1 MAIIGWG
8 ILLCILLAGLY
19 LEGIAV
25 GLLSGLTITLLS
37 FSGYLSP
44 AQPPYAFIFLQ
55 AAWVILTA
63 TLEAAGLFH
72 FLETKLKQT
81 STFPQP
87 LLWVI
92 CFFLI
97 FITGNLRFIYAII
110 YNQRYNFLKQL
121 LFTGGR
127 MAYILSPLSLPGVLL
142 YLVIHTHALSLT
154 DLLYILG
161 VLSIYYLP
169 VIPYSWPIKRY
180 KTCPNNTAATAQ
192 AHVVQRAPYIYL
204 LLLLLLCLMEGLL
217 LGTRPTPNGFTVCN
231 PIGKVF
237 RLNIA
242 FFYPLIMLSTAGMV
256 ALCLTIKPAQILLTH
271 RFKGG
276 IKQFFIFL
284 GLIWLLD
291 TLIYHDKES
300 LLQIG
305 QSFLLG
311 IKEGTPYVYIGYCLS
326 LAVAWLYLFLLDIEI
341 IIWFFIP
348 LCIASLKGIA
358 MHRVAP
364 WSWILLLLS
373 WGSICLVRYWIHC
386 FSKTYK
392 VNCTQKSH

>member
-1 MAIIGWG
+1 MVIIGWG
-8 ILLCILLAGLY
+8 ILLCILLASLY

-25 GLLSGLTITLLS
+25 GLLSGLSITLLS

-44 AQPPYAFIFLQ
+44 AQPPYTFIFLQ
-55 AAWVILTA
+55 AAWIILTA
-63 TLEAAGLFH
+63 TLETAGFFH
-72 FLETKLKQT
+72 FLETKFKQT
-81 STFPQP
+81 LSLPQP
-87 LLWVI
+87 LLWVV
-92 CFFLI
+92 CFSLI

-110 YNQRYNFLKQL
+110 HNQRYNFFKQL

-127 MAYILSPLSLPGVLL
+127 IAYIFSPLSLPGMLL
-142 YLVIHTHALSLT
+142 YLVLHTHALSLI

-169 VIPYSWPIKRY
+169 AIPYSWPIKRY
-180 KTCPNNTAATAQ
+180 KTCPSNAAATAQ
-192 AHVVQRAPYIYL
+192 AHEVQRAPYIYL

-217 LGTRPTPNGFTVCN
+217 LGTKPTPNGFTACSF
-231 PIGKVF
+231 IGKVF
-237 RLNIA
+237 KLKIA
-242 FFYPLIMLSTAGMV
+242 YFYPLIMLSTAAIV
-256 ALCLTIKPAQILLTH
+256 ALCLTIKPAQILLTD

-291 TLIYHDKES
+291 SLLYHDKEI
-300 LLQIG
+300 LLHIG
-305 QSFLLG
+305 QSFFLG
-311 IKEGTPYVYIGYCLS
+311 IKEGTPYVYIGYLLS
-326 LAVAWLYLFLLDIEI
+326 LAVAWLYLLLLDIEI

-373 WGSICLVRYWIHC
+373 LGSICLVRYWIHC
-386 FSKTYK
+386 FSRRYT
-392 VNCTQKSH
+392 VNCAQKSH